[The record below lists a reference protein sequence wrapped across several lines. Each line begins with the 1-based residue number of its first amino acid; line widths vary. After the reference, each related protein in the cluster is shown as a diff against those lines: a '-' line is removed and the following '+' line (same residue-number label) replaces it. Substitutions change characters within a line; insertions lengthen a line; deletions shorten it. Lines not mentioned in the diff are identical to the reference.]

1 MCIYALSETPR
12 QRDSDSYNNYHVSK
26 KELAKK
32 IGVSTSQLIKIITRK
47 TRMVSSSILMG
58 VADISKLGLFED
70 VIK

>member
-1 MCIYALSETPR
+1 M
-12 QRDSDSYNNYHVSK
+12 
-26 KELAKK
+26 
-32 IGVSTSQLIKIITRK
+32 IKIITRK